1 MDRRADGRT
10 GGRAAPP
17 RWWWVAEAGELLM
30 DALAEIRGHKLRSL
44 LTLSGIVFGSASLV
58 SMTSLARAM
67 KDMAYRDLESIGF
80 PHSFT
85 ARDRGPRSD
94 VKRAAELRHPGL
106 KLGDLAALRGLS
118 GVAEIHPREWGG
130 SYIVAGPAGQR
141 EIRIDGIDAGYLE
154 ARNFRIVEGRSLR
167 PLDVLNVSRIAVV
180 GQDMVKDLF
189 GVSPPIGQYLKIN
202 GVRFLVVGIVAPQV
216 FELAPIDFSFV
227 ARRIYIPWSYLTRYY
242 ESQGRVNE
250 VLVTAADT
258 ADLGRVLRQGQL
270 LLRQRH
276 GGVEDF
282 QIDNEAAD
290 ILSDLAIADSVLGG
304 WNGVMYAIAAITLV
318 VGGIGLFSVLLI
330 SVRERVREIGIRK
343 ALGADDGDILRLFLA
358 ESLTLSFIG
367 AVAGVGAGAG
377 LIVVTEAIGRQFGK
391 NFMIH
396 IHLPGA
402 VMAVVFALVVG
413 VLFGWYPA
421 RRAAKLDPI
430 EAMGG

>member
-1 MDRRADGRT
+1 MAERA
-10 GGRAAPP
+10 GGRMASPWRNRA
-17 RWWWVAEAGELLM
+17 AEAGELVA
-30 DALAEIRGHKLRSL
+30 DALAEIRSHKLRSL

-67 KDMAYRDLESIGF
+67 KEMAYRDLESIGY

-85 ARDRGPRSD
+85 ARDRGPRFEA
-94 VKRAAELRHPGL
+94 KRAAELRHPGL
-106 KLGDLAALRGLS
+106 KLGDLAALRSLP
-118 GVAEIHPREWGG
+118 GVASIHPRDWGG
-130 SYIVAGPAGQR
+130 TYIVAGPAGQR
-141 EIRIDGIDAGYLE
+141 EIRIDGVDAGYVE
-154 ARNFRIVEGRSLR
+154 ARHFRIMEGRSLR
-167 PLDVLNVSRIAVV
+167 PLDVMNVSRVALV

-189 GVSPPIGQYLKIN
+189 GASPPLGQYIRID
-202 GVRFLVVGIVAPQV
+202 GVRFLVVGIVAPQE
-216 FELAPIDFSFV
+216 FELAPIDFTFV
-227 ARRIYIPWSYLTRYY
+227 ARRIFVPWSYITRYY
-242 ESQGRVNE
+242 QGQGQVNE
-250 VLVTAADT
+250 VLVNAADS
-258 ADLGRVLRQGQL
+258 ADLGRVLRDGQL

-282 QIDNEAAD
+282 EIHNEAAE
-290 ILSDLAIADSVLGG
+290 ILSSLAIADSVLGG
-304 WNGVMYAIAAITLV
+304 WNGVMYAIAAVTLV

-358 ESLTLSFIG
+358 ESLLLSFIG
-367 AVAGVGAGAG
+367 AVTGIGAGAG

-391 NFMIH
+391 NFLIH
-396 IHLPGA
+396 IHPPGA
-402 VMAVVFALVVG
+402 VMAVGFALVVG